1 MKCRRHLFKVIDL
14 CPPCIGRTLA
24 RAQALLYIHDQID
37 TARGG
42 RRRNRLLREWALL
55 GDDGLD
61 VLGIVTVP
69 EGGRPQPGCPLL
81 SRNKKRNRTA
91 APMLDREAG
100 RLHEPEES
108 IKIGGAFGKS
118 FIDGKPQLLLV

>member
-1 MKCRRHLFKVIDL
+1 M
-14 CPPCIGRTLA
+14 
-24 RAQALLYIHDQID
+24 LLYIHDQID

-42 RRRNRLLREWALL
+42 RYENRMLWDRALP

-69 EGGRPQPGCPLL
+69 EGGCPQPGRPLL
-81 SRNKKRNRTA
+81 PRNEKINYTA

-100 RLHEPEES
+100 RLHEPKKS
-108 IKIGGAFGKS
+108 VKVCGAFGKS
-118 FIDGKPQLLLV
+118 FIDGKP

>member
-1 MKCRRHLFKVIDL
+1 M
-14 CPPCIGRTLA
+14 
-24 RAQALLYIHDQID
+24 LLYIYDQID
-37 TARGG
+37 TARGS
-42 RRRNRLLREWALL
+42 RHRNRLFRDWALP
-55 GDDGLD
+55 GDDGLN

-69 EGGRPQPGCPLL
+69 KGGRPQPGRPLL

-118 FIDGKPQLLLV
+118 FIDGKP